1 MRLPRLQPDVLV
13 VLGDRFEMFAAAQA
27 AMVARI
33 PIAPIHGGEATEG
46 VIDEAI
52 RHAVT
57 KMAHLHFVSAEAHR
71 SRVIQM
77 GEDPKHIY
85 TRIPQIDCDF
95 TDLGRGFRY
104 KNQYLAAFLGARS
117 WRTRWVK
124 RIWPPFGSIS
134 TAA

>member
-1 MRLPRLQPDVLV
+1 MQSERQRIGQYTLPNRT
-13 VLGDRFEMFAAAQA
+13 
-27 AMVARI
+27 VAEPRCLED
-33 PIAPIHGGEATEG
+33 GEPRP
-46 VIDEAI
+46 VW
-52 RHAVT
+52 
-57 KMAHLHFVSAEAHR
+57 S
-71 SRVIQM
+71 
-77 GEDPKHIY
+77 
-85 TRIPQIDCDF
+85 RIPQIDCDF

>member
-1 MRLPRLQPDVLV
+1 MREYFDLVLIVPLEEELEEVMNTFTAIENRSTTTEFRYVIKTFVPDIHALV
-13 VLGDRFEMFAAAQA
+13 VQQEEMGKSHAIQS
-27 AMVARI
+27 
-33 PIAPIHGGEATEG
+33 TSG
-46 VIDEAI
+46 V
-52 RHAVT
+52 
-57 KMAHLHFVSAEAHR
+57 L
-71 SRVIQM
+71 
-77 GEDPKHIY
+77 

-104 KNQYLAAFLGARS
+104 KNQYIAAFLGARS